1 MSPSTIFKQLLF
13 FLPLILWGCI
23 NKAIPVTTQIGLVTA
38 STGYPS
44 VVRNNRSYILARESR
59 IYATDVLDTDEDSML
74 QIRMID
80 DTIITLAKGSHI
92 VIHRYLKKTNAVKIE
107 ATLTKG
113 AIRTTREPDA
123 DHNIEFIF
131 STPIAAIRSDSHDFW
146 ASFGDRTLDVIMI
159 SGTEMEVSNRSGQR
173 QITQPNY
180 GIKVIAGSGPQ
191 EPILW
196 NDSRISSAI
205 SSTYLAPH
213 Q

>member
-1 MSPSTIFKQLLF
+1 MSFLTIFNRLLC
-13 FLPLILWGCI
+13 FLPLILMGCI
-23 NKAIPVTTQIGLVTA
+23 NKAIPVTTEIGLVTE

-80 DTIITLAKGSHI
+80 DALITLAKDSHV
-92 VIHRYLKKTNAVKIE
+92 VIHRYLQKTDAVRIE

-113 AIRTTREPDA
+113 AIRATRQQDVNN
-123 DHNIEFIF
+123 NIEILF
-131 STPIAAIRSDSHDFW
+131 STPIAAIRSFSHDFW
-146 ASFGDRTLDVIMI
+146 VSFGDRTLDVIMI
-159 SGTEMEVSNRSGQR
+159 KGAEMEVSNRSGKR
-173 QITQPNY
+173 QVTQPNY

-196 NDSRISSAI
+196 NDSRISNAI
-205 SSTYLAPH
+205 SSTYLEPD